1 MKCRKS
7 RGFTLAETLI
17 AVAIVLVLMGVAFIA
32 VQNYQ
37 RSLRQLEYDGI
48 AKEIF
53 IAAQNHLTLADGQ
66 GLVDRRWKDDDSTII
81 GDDDDIKSGEGIYYF
96 VVQKEHSPNDANV
109 LNLMLP
115 QFSIDETVR
124 SGGSYLVR
132 YRKSTATVL
141 DVFYSPRKSAEPR
154 FGHDYDG
161 TEFNLIKE
169 NKNTKEARRNY
180 NNTGEILGYYGGEDM
195 DIERVDLKK
204 PVLEVINEEKLKV
217 LVGYPHD
224 DLTNVYLQLRIK
236 GETSKKEVSID
247 LIKNGESQI
256 DTVKSNNAY
265 FDANDPNEDGKS
277 FEIILD
283 DISVSKGHFFNRFSQ
298 FTPGEQLTITAE
310 VYSNSALGSPIETEE
325 ETNSL
330 FASVEDDGTY
340 NVAFIR
346 HLENLDGKISRVN
359 EDKNPVKA
367 KQIDSL
373 SWNTF
378 LTQNKPGEDSEAKVF
393 LQQSGSTKAGS
404 YYPVS
409 PDYVLDYDGLNYDG
423 TSFRVSDV
431 TIDYEGNAGMF
442 GVLPNGCAVSNLE
455 LLDFNVSGAVSA
467 GALAGTVNSSTIS
480 NVLAHHT
487 VKTDAYKTPTISCT
501 GNAGGLI
508 GSTTDCE
515 VSKCAASLV
524 VNGSTN
530 AGGLIGVAS
539 GDRSEVTACYSGGHT
554 VSGIPSGAKAKY
566 DGTHIATFPVRY
578 DTTDYNVTGG
588 TTAGGLIGNAG
599 NTEITNCYSTC
610 SASGTTAGG
619 FVGMGGNMTNCYCTG
634 LVDGTTKGA
643 FTGASTA
650 NANNCQYF
658 EIINERK
665 DTATGGYTYLGP
677 TSGTGASGITA
688 LDADANAYSLF
699 CGDDWQSTKPY
710 DTMLNVYYVKDKKP
724 VYNLQTIGQ
733 LLGGDDKLKESESD
747 KTVYFVATHYG
758 DWPAPEEFVF
768 N

>member
-1 MKCRKS
+1 MKGRRS
-7 RGFTLAETLI
+7 RGFTLAEMLI

-53 IAAQNHLTLADGQ
+53 VAAQNHLTLADGQ
-66 GLVDRRWKDDDSTII
+66 GLVDRRWDDDSAII
-81 GDDDDIKSGEGIYYF
+81 GDDDDITSNEGIYYF

-169 NKNTKEARRNY
+169 NKNTKQARRNY
-180 NNTGEILGYYGGEDM
+180 NNTGEILGYYGGQDM
-195 DIERVDLKK
+195 DIELVDLKK

-256 DTVKSNNAY
+256 ETVNNNFAY

-283 DISVSKGHFFNRFSQ
+283 DISVSKGHFFDRFSQ
-298 FTPGEQLTITAE
+298 FTPGEQLIITAE
-310 VYSNSALGSPIETEE
+310 VYSNSALGSPIEAEE
-325 ETNSL
+325 QTNSL

-346 HLENLDGKISRVN
+346 HLENLDGKISRFNENKNQVN
-359 EDKNPVKA
+359 AN
-367 KQIDSL
+367 QIDSL

-378 LTQNKPGEDSEAKVF
+378 LTQNKPKEDSKAKVF
-393 LQQSGSTKAGS
+393 LQQSGSTNEGC

-409 PDYVLDYDGLNYDG
+409 PDYVLYYDGEYNKENL
-423 TSFRVSDV
+423 RVSDV
-431 TIDYEGNAGMF
+431 VINYDGDAGMF
-442 GVLPNGCAVSNLE
+442 GILPNGCSVSNLE
-455 LLDFNVSGAVSA
+455 LLDFSVNGTGSA
-467 GALAGTVNSSTIS
+467 GALAGTVKSSTIS

-487 VKTDAYKTPTISCT
+487 VKADAYKTPTISCT

-508 GSTTDCE
+508 GSAENCE
-515 VSKCAASLV
+515 VTKCAAALV
-524 VNGSTN
+524 VSGSGD

-539 GDRSEVTACYSGGHT
+539 GSESKVTACYSGGHT
-554 VSGIPSGAKAKY
+554 VSGTPSGAKAKY
-566 DGTHIATFPVRY
+566 DGTHIATYPVRY
-578 DTTDYNVTGG
+578 DSTDYNVTS
-588 TTAGGLIGNAG
+588 TSNKAGGLIGSAG
-599 NTEITNCYSTC
+599 STEISNCYSTC
-610 SASGTTAGG
+610 SAKGTTAGG
-619 FVGMGGNMTNCYCTG
+619 FVGTGTGEMTNCYCTG
-634 LVDGTTKGA
+634 LVSGTTVGA
-643 FTGASTA
+643 FTGAASASATG
-650 NANNCQYF
+650 CQYF

-665 DTATGGYTYLGP
+665 DTTNGGYTYLGP
-677 TSGTGASGITA
+677 TSGTGTSGITA
-688 LDADANAYSLF
+688 LDDDANAYNLF
-699 CGDDWQSTKPY
+699 SGSGWSPAEPY
-710 DTMLNVYYVKDKKP
+710 DAMLRTYYQSK
-724 VYNLQTIGQ
+724 YNLQTVKQ
-733 LLGGDDKLKESESD
+733 LDTSVEDSD
-747 KTVYFVATHYG
+747 FVSTHYG

-768 N
+768 NETA